1 MVNSL
6 KDQVEEAIHAITTLE
21 EKLRSLLSVVEKNQE
36 ALSEYYYEVTWVKN
50 KAGEKYY
57 YAYLKSKTRRPSSIY
72 LGKASQEKR
81 KAIELSKVFRKIE
94 ESLVAIQELRE
105 CLQEVREAFI
115 KIKDIEPYLKTT

>member
-1 MVNSL
+1 M
-6 KDQVEEAIHAITTLE
+6 KDQVEETIHAIAVLE
-21 EKLRSLLSVVEKNQE
+21 EKLCSLLSTIGRSRE

-57 YAYLKSKTRRPSSIY
+57 YAYLKSKTRKPSSIY

-81 KAIELSKVFRKIE
+81 KVLELSRVFKKIE
-94 ESLVAIQELRE
+94 ESLATIQELKE
-105 CLQEVREAFI
+105 YLQEMKETFA

>member
-36 ALSEYYYEVTWVKN
+36 ALSE
-50 KAGEKYY
+50 YY